1 MSRVALVTGGS
12 GGIGQATVAALS
24 ESGHRVAVGYR
35 KGRESAEKAAA
46 EVGGVAVAIDVT
58 DPESV
63 NNAFSEAEEALGPV
77 EVLVNNAGI
86 TADGLLMRM
95 SDDQWRKVLS
105 TSLDGAFNT
114 TRRALAGMVRRRYG
128 RIVNVGSVGGLVGA
142 PGQANYS
149 AAKAGLVGLTRS
161 VAREL
166 GSRGITCNLVAPGPI
181 VTAMTTVLSEERQAE
196 LAAQAPLGRMGTAE
210 EVAHAIDFLCSEGA
224 GYITGAVLP
233 VDGGLGMGH

>member
-1 MSRVALVTGGS
+1 LA
-12 GGIGQATVAALS
+12 
-24 ESGHRVAVGYR
+24 ESGQRVAVGYH

-46 EVGGVAVAIDVT
+46 EVGGLAVTIDVT

-63 NNAFSEAEEALGPV
+63 DRAFSEVEEALGQV

-95 SDDQWRKVLS
+95 SDDQWRRVLAIG
-105 TSLDGAFNT
+105 LDGAFNT
-114 TRRALAGMVRRRYG
+114 TRRALGGMVRRRFG

-196 LAAQAPLGRMGTAE
+196 LAAQVPLGRMGTAE
-210 EVAHAIDFLCSEGA
+210 EVAHSIDFLCSDRA
-224 GYITGAVLP
+224 AYITGAVIP